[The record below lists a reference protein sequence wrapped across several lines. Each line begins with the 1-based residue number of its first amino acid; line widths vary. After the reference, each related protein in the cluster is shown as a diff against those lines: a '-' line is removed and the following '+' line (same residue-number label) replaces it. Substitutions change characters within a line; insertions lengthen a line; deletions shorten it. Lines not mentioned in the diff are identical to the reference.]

1 MKASF
6 NFTELRLTLQLIYI
20 RTVAAPLL
28 VQILCRVDHC
38 MQRRQRLRGP
48 PRGLTTQAASSSP
61 LRLITALWPHVLP
74 SRNNYSRDASPSA
87 IDIVHL
93 PRLLP
98 QTLGGVV
105 WTLRRSQA
113 LQNLRLINFHTSSQS
128 VSCTGKCESFV
139 SAVHEAEHS
148 AAFLEQHGFFAGPA
162 YAASSSDNC
171 FSAGVR
177 FSFRLLRLL
186 SSRALV
192 VCQHKCESETKAKPC
207 RV

>member
-6 NFTELRLTLQLIYI
+6 HFTELRLTLQLIYI

-38 MQRRQRLRGP
+38 MQRRGP
-48 PRGLTTQAASSSP
+48 PRGLTTQAVSSSP

-105 WTLRRSQA
+105 WTLGRSEA

-128 VSCTGKCESFV
+128 VSWIGKCESFV

-148 AAFLEQHGFFAGPA
+148 AAFLEQSGFLPVRPPLCPA
-162 YAASSSDNC
+162 VTIAFPLGCAFLFGCCVC
-171 FSAGVR
+171 FR
-177 FSFRLLRLL
+177 EIL
-186 SSRALV
+186 
-192 VCQHKCESETKAKPC
+192 
-207 RV
+207 

>member
-6 NFTELRLTLQLIYI
+6 HFTELRLTLQLIYI

-105 WTLRRSQA
+105 WTLGRREA

-128 VSCTGKCESFV
+128 VSWTGKCESFV
-139 SAVHEAEHS
+139 SAFHEAERSGS
-148 AAFLEQHGFFAGPA
+148 ARFCCRSGPPLRPAVTIAFPLGCAFLFGCCV
-162 YAASSSDNC
+162 C
-171 FSAGVR
+171 FR
-177 FSFRLLRLL
+177 
-186 SSRALV
+186 V
-192 VCQHKCESETKAKPC
+192 VL
-207 RV
+207 